1 MQILTSKKHFA
12 KFEKKIMSK
21 YCVVIGKQKFWG
33 SIEELSEKFPDEII
47 FEITLIG
54 LVAI

>member
-1 MQILTSKKHFA
+1 
-12 KFEKKIMSK
+12 MSK